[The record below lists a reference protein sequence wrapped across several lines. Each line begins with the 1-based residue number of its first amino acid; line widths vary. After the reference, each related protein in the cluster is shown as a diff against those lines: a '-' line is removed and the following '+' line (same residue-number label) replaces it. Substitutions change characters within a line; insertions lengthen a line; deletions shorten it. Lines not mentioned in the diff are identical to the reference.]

1 MALRSFYGV
10 SVCSVSCL
18 LSIEQSCA
26 WMWARYYPV
35 AGTTPLARFK
45 PPSMTRMATVVASI
59 TGSPVVGRV
68 AFIMGSR
75 NVELHLLWRH
85 YRHRRCNSMLRQA
98 HDERH
103 PANNW
108 APCDRCNNCGQAGY
122 RWQECLSLPQQYM
135 PAPQA
140 WGGPGRGRGSGRGM
154 AGATW
159 HCDAR
164 KALYASAYASADRA
178 PDGGMSELIITRY
191 DSSNYLVLK

>member
-75 NVELHLLWRH
+75 NVELHLLWRYCLH
-85 YRHRRCNSMLRQA
+85 SIYGRITSMAMSRIWCRSESVAASICTIFHSGPWSWCCRKCCAGITATGGAIQ
-98 HDERH
+98 
-103 PANNW
+103 
-108 APCDRCNNCGQAGY
+108 CCGKPMMSAT
-122 RWQECLSLPQQYM
+122 LPITGL
-135 PAPQA
+135 PVIDATTA
-140 WGGPGRGRGSGRGM
+140 AKRVIDGR
-154 AGATW
+154 
-159 HCDAR
+159 
-164 KALYASAYASADRA
+164 SA
-178 PDGGMSELIITRY
+178 
-191 DSSNYLVLK
+191 